1 MVIECPNCETRFRF
15 DESRFTA
22 PRVRL
27 KCARCQTVFPFAH
40 PNPQNAPRRA
50 APMTPPGPAAKT
62 EARSGPAQRNL
73 SFPFEEEWGAR
84 TLDDAKVPEDGFS
97 LDIEPAAPAP
107 RPAARAP
114 RNAPLIP
121 LSDEYCE
128 DEEDFG
134 EEAAAAPAVEKGQ
147 AADEAEKVG
156 TRVLPVLLFV
166 YFVVIPA
173 YVIFSIALYNNPAW
187 AEQIARK
194 LPFIGSLN
202 RDRLLNR
209 KVVLGSVQGTY
220 ERIKEG
226 RDVFLVRGEATNHAS
241 VPLSSIQVLVKVL
254 DGQGRLMEERTVFC
268 GGDLPKKL
276 LRDLSQV
283 EASIIG
289 QLKPPKTFVV
299 QPGDRSPF
307 VVVFTDLP
315 STVGDYSAQ
324 VYAAQR

>member
-1 MVIECPNCETRFRF
+1 MVIECPNCETRFKF

-27 KCARCQTVFPFAH
+27 KCARCQTIFPFAH
-40 PNPQNAPRRA
+40 PHPQTVARKPARPAPK
-50 APMTPPGPAAKT
+50 PQPNG
-62 EARSGPAQRNL
+62 RNL
-73 SFPFEEEWGAR
+73 SFPFEEDGWDTRSLADE
-84 TLDDAKVPEDGFS
+84 KIPEEKFS
-97 LDIEPAAPAP
+97 LDLDAPQSAPGAAAPHPA
-107 RPAARAP
+107 RPA

-121 LSDEYCE
+121 LSEEYREEELLE
-128 DEEDFG
+128 DEDGGEPEEEESDSGEDG
-134 EEAAAAPAVEKGQ
+134 KEGI
-147 AADEAEKVG
+147 
-156 TRVLPVLLFV
+156 RVMPVLLFV
-166 YFVVIPA
+166 YFVVLPA
-173 YVIFSIALYNNPAW
+173 YVIFMIALYNDPVW

-202 RDRLLNR
+202 RDRLLSR
-209 KVVLGSVQGTY
+209 KVVLGSVQGSY

-226 RDVFLVRGEATNHAS
+226 REVFMVRGEAANHAS
-241 VPLSSIQVLVKVL
+241 VPLSSIQVLVRVL
-254 DGQGRLMEERTVFC
+254 DKQGRLLEERTVFC
-268 GGDLPKKL
+268 GGDVPKKL
-276 LRDLSQV
+276 LRDLSHV

-324 VYAAQR
+324 VSAAQR